1 MAEPRV
7 IEIYGLRA
15 VYKADII
22 CFRSLVYFLDD
33 AHAEYLVADLVAH
46 LVDLGVGLIEFSC
59 DHHTSIAQSISA
71 SISIELSLVVS
82 METI

>member
-1 MAEPRV
+1 MAQPRI

-22 CFRSLVYFLDD
+22 CFRSLVDFLDN
-33 AHAEYLVADLVAH
+33 ALAEYLVADLVAY

-59 DHHTSIAQSISA
+59 DHHIFRFYSVGDNTY
-71 SISIELSLVVS
+71 LFK
-82 METI
+82 